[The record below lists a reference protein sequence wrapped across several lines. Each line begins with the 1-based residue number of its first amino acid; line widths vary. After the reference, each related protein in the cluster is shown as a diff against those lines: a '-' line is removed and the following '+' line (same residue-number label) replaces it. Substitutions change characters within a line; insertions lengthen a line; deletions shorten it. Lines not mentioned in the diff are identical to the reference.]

1 MSRAG
6 ASWRSSRSD
15 RVDAMYRGDMQRSK
29 RREKLV
35 IRRDTIRELSS
46 GDLEQ
51 ARGGDSVG
59 DACTHVIAT
68 QTQAPKL

>member
-1 MSRAG
+1 
-6 ASWRSSRSD
+6 
-15 RVDAMYRGDMQRSK
+15 MYRGDMQRSK

>member
-1 MSRAG
+1 
-6 ASWRSSRSD
+6 
-15 RVDAMYRGDMQRSK
+15 MYRGGMKRAK

-51 ARGGDSVG
+51 AHGGDSVG
-59 DACTHVIAT
+59 DACTHLVAT